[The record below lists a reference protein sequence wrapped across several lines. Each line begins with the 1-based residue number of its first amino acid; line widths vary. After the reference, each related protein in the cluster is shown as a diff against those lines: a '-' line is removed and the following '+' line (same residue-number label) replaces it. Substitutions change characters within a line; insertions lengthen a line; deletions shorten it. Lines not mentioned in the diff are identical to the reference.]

1 MGGVLAVSHICSQLN
16 RLWTFFKSEN
26 LKYNTLAHCFAGTND
41 LKTKRLM
48 IQALK
53 IANFETIC
61 IVNVWPLSGG
71 IPVIMKE
78 TPYPN

>member
-1 MGGVLAVSHICSQLN
+1 
-16 RLWTFFKSEN
+16 
-26 LKYNTLAHCFAGTND
+26 
-41 LKTKRLM
+41 M

-78 TPYPN
+78 TPYPNWHCLSIIWEQGADQTSQSNHLPAQP